1 MWVALSL
8 VVVVVLALAASLVT
22 AGDDGTRDGVPSVPA
37 SNAPGV
43 SGEFELRQVLFQE
56 TGRIQLR
63 PPLRPGPAEGGKHA
77 SRDLLRVDCDLKAR
91 AMADDDNVV
100 LCDVNGFRY
109 GLGPSALPA
118 DPVASATAEVGPS
131 GDPLV
136 AVQLDSAAIDDFTAF
151 TSQLSEFG
159 PPLNQAAIVIN
170 GVVVAAPV
178 VRDAIDDGR
187 LQITGDF
194 TDEDAAAL
202 TASLGQ

>member
-8 VVVVVLALAASLVT
+8 VVVVVLALAATLVT
-22 AGDDGTRDGVPSVPA
+22 AGDDATRDGAPSVPA

-43 SGEFELRQVLFQE
+43 AGEFELRQVLFQE

-63 PPLRPGPAEGGKHA
+63 PPLRPGPADGGKHA

-91 AMADDDNVV
+91 PMADDDNVV

-136 AVQLDSAAIDDFTAF
+136 AVQLDSSAIDDFATF
-151 TSQLSEFG
+151 TSQLSGFG

-170 GVVVAAPV
+170 GVVVAAPA

-194 TDEDAAAL
+194 TEDDAAAL
-202 TASLGQ
+202 AASLGE